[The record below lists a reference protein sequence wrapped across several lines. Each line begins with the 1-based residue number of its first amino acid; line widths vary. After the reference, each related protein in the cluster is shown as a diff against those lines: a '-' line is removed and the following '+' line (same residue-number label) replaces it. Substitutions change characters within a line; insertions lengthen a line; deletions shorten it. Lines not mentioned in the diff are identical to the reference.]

1 MAIFFGTQG
10 SIKVDTVQS
19 KNITEWSLSTSGD
32 VEQIKTIGNFTI
44 FDEKPLDLIE
54 GSLSLI
60 TDDANFIS
68 KLFGDVEETA
78 DTPATG
84 DTTTTVTL
92 GTNRIKFDAEFLY
105 TDAKGNQ
112 MKIECKDCIATD
124 HEFSN
129 DAEGIFEETFSFN
142 VKPEDVTITHV
153 KKAIV

>member
-10 SIKVDTVQS
+10 SIKIDDDQS
-19 KNITEWSLSTSGD
+19 KNVTEWKLSTKAD

-44 FDEKPLDLIE
+44 FDEKPLDLVE

-60 TDDANFIS
+60 TDDAKFIG
-68 KLFGDVEETA
+68 KLFGDVDVQA

-92 GTNRIKFDAEFLY
+92 GTNRIKFDAEFKY
-105 TDAKGNQ
+105 TDSAGNEV
-112 MKIECKDCIATD
+112 KIECTDCIATD

-129 DAEGIFEETFSFN
+129 EAEGIFEESFN
-142 VKPEDVTITHV
+142 FTVKPENVTITHL
-153 KKAIV
+153 KKA